1 MFLVMVNPLVYTYRN
16 ILNPLVYTYRNIFG
30 DDDRPIILGIGN
42 IL

>member
-16 ILNPLVYTYRNIFG
+16 IFG
-30 DDDRPIILGIGN
+30 DDDDDDRPIILGIGN